1 MIAPYAL
8 PAPTIE
14 AALHALDAPQL
25 VMSQARRELV
35 IGERARLAEALA
47 RLGAVATVW
56 SSAANFLLVECRDA
70 ERAFR
75 AVLAA
80 GLLIR
85 DVRSQPGLAQHL
97 RITVGTPE
105 QNDRLLRAL
114 EAA

>member
-1 MIAPYAL
+1 M
-8 PAPTIE
+8 
-14 AALHALDAPQL
+14 
-25 VMSQARRELV
+25 VMSQSRRELV
-35 IGERARLAEALA
+35 IRERARVTAALSK
-47 RLGAVATVW
+47 LDAVKIVW
-56 SSAANFLLVECRDA
+56 PSAANFLLVECRDA

-97 RITVGTPE
+97 RITIGTPE